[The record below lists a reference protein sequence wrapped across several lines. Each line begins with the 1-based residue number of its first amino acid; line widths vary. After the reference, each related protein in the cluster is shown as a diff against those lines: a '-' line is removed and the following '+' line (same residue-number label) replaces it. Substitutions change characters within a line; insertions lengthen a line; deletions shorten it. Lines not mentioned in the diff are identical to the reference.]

1 MDSSKHSSLAQP
13 ALAAVADQ
21 LMYVLLTVLCCS
33 CKSRFSHV
41 DTIRLLTS
49 FAQGMQLIVARLAYQ
64 QVVLSDPQQG
74 PPCIGFCTIVQALA
88 LTFSIDLSSFRL

>member
-21 LMYVLLTVLCCS
+21 LIYMLLKVLCGL

-49 FAQGMQLIVARLAYQ
+49 FVQGMQLIVARLAYQ
-64 QVVLSDPQQG
+64 QVVLSDPQQA
-74 PPCIGFCTIVQALA
+74 PPVLDSAQ
-88 LTFSIDLSSFRL
+88 